1 MTKPDEPTTPHY
13 YVAQLQTLDGQSW
26 TSLHLTCEDAD
37 RKLRLVAEAWGVG
50 FTLDGEPADR
60 FLSYGVDYLPVL
72 SSEESNEP
80 PGEDLRIP
88 LTKEEVAAWD
98 WLVMR
103 DVVGGLSAQ
112 EMADELG
119 VTAEA
124 ACVRLIGLA
133 ALDLAHEVSP
143 GRYRPGG
150 GDDGA

>member
-1 MTKPDEPTTPHY
+1 MKKPDEPLTPHY
-13 YVAQLQTLDGQSW
+13 FVALLLTLDGQNW
-26 TSLHLTCEDAD
+26 TSLHLTSEDAE
-37 RKLRLVAEAWGVG
+37 RKLRLVAEAWGIG
-50 FTLDGEPADR
+50 FTLDGEPADG
-60 FLSYGVDYLPVL
+60 FLTYGVDYLPVL

-88 LTKEEVAAWD
+88 LTKEEVATWE

-124 ACVRLIGLA
+124 ACVRLVGLV

-143 GRYRPGG
+143 GRYRRGG
-150 GDDGA
+150 SADA